1 MQQHQKSRL
10 VEFLAGEGVT
20 PEMVLSAAEARFA
33 PLFFPRYFRTAAPRP
48 SLRYETV
55 LSGESLEAMAA
66 VVSPESEYPLHGR
79 QGMRRLA
86 GEVPAI
92 AVRRQK
98 NANDLRELQVLIA
111 SNALG
116 LEERLRQVIEQEA
129 DDMLY
134 VRNAVLRRLDAM
146 CKQAVSTGSV
156 TVTPGNNPDGIA
168 FDVPLVPAANRL
180 KSNADW
186 GNENTDIVK
195 DLETVRQKALET
207 GAPIAKVLVGESL
220 WYSIINNKSL
230 QSLLKGW
237 FNPGTNARYAVTL
250 EAANAA
256 LSANRL
262 PAIEV
267 VPDLAHVQTD
277 GKRTPAHSWA
287 RDSAAFVP
295 AGGLGVVHCA
305 LANEQMYPVSGV
317 DYLVS
322 DGVLISRWREQKPLA
337 EVTEGVWC
345 AFPGLEQ
352 AANMFVMDTKG

>member
-1 MQQHQKSRL
+1 MQQNRSRL
-10 VEFLAGEGVT
+10 IEFLAGEGVT

-33 PLFFPRYFRTAAPRP
+33 PLFFPRYFRVAGARP

-55 LSGESLEAMAA
+55 LSGESLAALAA
-66 VVSPESEYPLHGR
+66 VISPESEYPLHGR
-79 QGMRRLA
+79 QGMRKLA

-98 NANDLRELQVLIA
+98 NANDLRELQVVIA

-116 LEERLRQVIEQEA
+116 LQERIRQVIEQEA

-134 VRNAVLRRLDAM
+134 VRNAVLLRLDAM
-146 CKQAVSTGSV
+146 CKQAVSSGTVSV
-156 TVTPGNNPDGIA
+156 TTANNPDGIA

-180 KSNADW
+180 KANADW
-186 GNENTDIVK
+186 RNENTDIVR
-195 DLETVRQKALET
+195 DLETVRQRALET
-207 GAPIAKVLVGESL
+207 GAPIAKVLLGESL
-220 WYSIINNKSL
+220 WYGLINNKSL

-262 PAIEV
+262 PVIEV
-267 VPDLAHVQTD
+267 VPDLAHVQAD
-277 GKRTPAHSWA
+277 GKRAPARSW
-287 RDSAAFVP
+287 DPDNAAFVP
-295 AGGLGVVHCA
+295 AGALGVIHNA
-305 LANEQMYPVSGV
+305 LANEQMYPVQGV